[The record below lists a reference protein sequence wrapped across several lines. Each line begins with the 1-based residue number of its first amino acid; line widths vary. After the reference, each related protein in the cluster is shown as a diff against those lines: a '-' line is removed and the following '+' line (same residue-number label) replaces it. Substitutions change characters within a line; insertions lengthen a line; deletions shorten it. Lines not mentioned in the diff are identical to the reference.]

1 MPSRA
6 RRCSALAIVMLLTI
20 GHSAGMQSI
29 AWIGMFIDRVQTHS
43 IGDALISII
52 DGSRPCPLCK
62 IARSLAVVEADG
74 VISSGGKGALKAPL
88 KLAPPSPQLWLI
100 AAPGM
105 PPLADGTSQGWYWSN
120 TDMLADGYAS
130 EPPTPPPR
138 PALS

>member
-6 RRCSALAIVMLLTI
+6 RRCSALAIVILLTI

-29 AWIGMFIDRVQTHS
+29 AWVGMFIDRVQTHS

-74 VISSGGKGALKAPL
+74 VISSGMGDLKAPL

-100 AAPGM
+100 AAPIL
-105 PPLADGTSQGWYWSN
+105 PPLADSTSQGWSWST
-120 TDMLADGYAS
+120 TDTLADGYAS

-138 PALS
+138 PSLS